1 MIEKNPSWT
10 RNRMLFADLSQQQEQ
25 QGRKAE
31 MTGPNDKWSKPVRL
45 DLANSGR
52 LEVSSPFE
60 ALIYLTED
68 WPAHQDLRFVKARSA
83 CRGALAGHRSVEEA
97 RTEFE
102 AAAEEARQQFRK
114 GRH

>member
-1 MIEKNPSWT
+1 
-10 RNRMLFADLSQQQEQ
+10 
-25 QGRKAE
+25 

-45 DLANSGR
+45 DLTNSGR

-68 WPAHQDLRFVKARSA
+68 WPAHQGLRFVKARSA

-114 GRH
+114 SRH